1 MRFTPVLVLGNAL
14 FVAGSQIADYP
25 EVVARPTRRI
35 DPMSTNAIRY
45 TLAAALFLIA
55 ANIQAQSI
63 PSIDPTLAAQIA
75 AIPAIDNHAHT
86 VLSPPAYATDR
97 NFDALPVDN
106 MEPETDP
113 AGLRPTLPTLH
124 EAWQAIFHF
133 NGTPPLDADG
143 LKQLE
148 AAREATRRE
157 QGEAYATYILDR
169 ANIATELA
177 NRVAMGTGVQPPR
190 FRWVPYI
197 DALLFPLD
205 NSALAAATPDRKQ
218 FFPLEDKLR
227 AQYLQQANL
236 KSLPPTLD
244 QYLKQLVSPIL
255 AQQKANGAVA
265 EKFEI
270 AYLRSFGF
278 DDVPQAEAAR
288 IYVTLLHQSHPNEAQ
303 YKRLQDFLFRY
314 IAAECG
320 RLNLPVHIHTTS
332 GSGGYFDIAGDNPL
346 LLEPLFN
353 DPRLRHTNFVLLHG
367 GWPFIHEIGSLLQ
380 KPNVYLDLSQQS
392 LMISPRTMSQW
403 LREWLELYPEKIL
416 YATDAYPYSQ
426 SMGWEEAAYI
436 ANQNIRESLGMA
448 LTGMMQDKQ
457 VTEPQAEK
465 LAHMVLHA
473 NAESLYQFKTTAP

>member
-1 MRFTPVLVLGNAL
+1 
-14 FVAGSQIADYP
+14 
-25 EVVARPTRRI
+25 
-35 DPMSTNAIRY
+35 MSMNAIRH
-45 TLAAALFLIA
+45 TLTAALFSVA
-55 ANIQAQSI
+55 AITYAQSGDRA
-63 PSIDPTLAAQIA
+63 IDPTLAAQIA
-75 AIPAIDNHAHT
+75 AIPAIDNHAHPL
-86 VLSPPAYATDR
+86 LSPPAYATDR
-97 NFDALPVDN
+97 NFDALPVDT
-106 MEPETDP
+106 MDPYTDP
-113 AGLRPTLPTLH
+113 AGMRPNLPALH
-124 EAWQAIFHF
+124 DAWLAIFHF
-133 NGTPPLDADG
+133 NGQPPLDAAG

-169 ANIATELA
+169 ANIGTELA

-190 FRWVPYI
+190 FRWVPYV

-205 NSALAAATPDRKQ
+205 NSGLAAATPDRKQ

-244 QYLKQLVSPIL
+244 AYLKQLIDPIL

-278 DDVPQAEAAR
+278 DDVPRAEAAR
-288 IYVTLLHQSHPNEAQ
+288 IYALWRNRASPDPAQ

-314 IAAECG
+314 IAMECG

-332 GSGGYFDIAGDNPL
+332 GGGGYFSIAGDNPL

-353 DPRLRHTNFVLLHG
+353 DSRLRHTNFVLLHG
-367 GWPFIHEIGSLLQ
+367 GWPFIHEIGALLQ

-403 LREWLELYPEKIL
+403 LREWLELYPEKVL

-426 SMGWEEAAYI
+426 SMGWEEAAFI
-436 ANQNIRESLGMA
+436 ANRNIRESLGIA
-448 LTGMMQDKQ
+448 LTGMMRDQQ
-457 VTEPQAEK
+457 VTPTRAAE
-465 LAHMVLHA
+465 LARMVLRS
-473 NAESLYQFKTTAP
+473 NAESLYRF

>member
-1 MRFTPVLVLGNAL
+1 MKAAYHTFLRTALLVA
-14 FVAGSQIADYP
+14 FA
-25 EVVARPTRRI
+25 T
-35 DPMSTNAIRY
+35 IRV
-45 TLAAALFLIA
+45 T
-55 ANIQAQSI
+55 AQSSNL
-63 PSIDPTLAAQIA
+63 PIDPTLAAQIA
-75 AIPAIDNHAHT
+75 TIPAIDNHAHT
-86 VLSPPAYATDR
+86 LLSPPDYATDR

-113 AGLRPTLPTLH
+113 VGLRPSLPALH

-133 NGTPPLDADG
+133 NGNPPLDAGG

-157 QGEAYATYILDR
+157 KGEAYSTYILDK

-197 DALLFPLD
+197 DTLLFSLD
-205 NSALAAATPDRKQ
+205 NSGLAAATPDRKQ

-236 KSLPPTLD
+236 KTLPPTLD
-244 QYLKQLVSPIL
+244 LYLSKLIDVIL
-255 AQQKANGAVA
+255 TQQKSQGAVA

-278 DDVPQAEAAR
+278 DDVPQTEAAH
-288 IYVTLLHQSHPNEAQ
+288 IYGTLLHTTHPNETQ

-314 IAAECG
+314 IAQECG
-320 RLNLPVHIHTTS
+320 RLNLPVHIHTIS
-332 GSGGYFDIAGDNPL
+332 GAGGYFDIAGDNPL

-353 DPRLRHTNFVLLHG
+353 DPRLRKTNFVLLHG

-392 LMISPRTMSQW
+392 LMMSPRTMSAW

-426 SMGWEEAAYI
+426 SMGWEEAAWI
-436 ANQNIRESLGMA
+436 ANQNIRTSLGMA
-448 LTGMMQDKQ
+448 LTGMMNDKQ
-457 VTEPQAEK
+457 ITEPQAEK

-473 NAESLYQFKTTAP
+473 NAESLYKF

>member
-1 MRFTPVLVLGNAL
+1 MSRKSLDAMQPAAKL
-14 FVAGSQIADYP
+14 FYNHASI
-25 EVVARPTRRI
+25 I
-35 DPMSTNAIRY
+35 I
-45 TLAAALFLIA
+45 LFLA
-55 ANIQAQSI
+55 TACSAPAQST
-63 PSIDPTLAAQIA
+63 SIDPTLAAQIA
-75 AIPAIDNHAHT
+75 AIPAIDNHAHPL
-86 VLSPPAYATDR
+86 LSPPAYATDR

-106 MEPETDP
+106 MEPATDA
-113 AGLRPTLPTLH
+113 AGLRPTLPALH

-133 NGTPPLDADG
+133 NGTPPLDPEG

-190 FRWVPYI
+190 FRWVPYV

-205 NSALAAATPDRKQ
+205 NSGLAAATPDRKQ

-244 QYLKQLVSPIL
+244 QYLTKLVTPIL
-255 AQQKANGAVA
+255 EQQKSQGAVA

-278 DDVPQAEAAR
+278 DDVPRAEAAR
-288 IYVTLLHQSHPNEAQ
+288 IYATLLHTPHPDPAQ

-314 IAAECG
+314 IATECG

-332 GSGGYFDIAGDNPL
+332 GGGGYFDIAGDNPL

-353 DPRLRHTNFVLLHG
+353 DPRLRHANFVLLHG
-367 GWPFIHEIGSLLQ
+367 GWPFIHEIGALLQ

-392 LMISPRTMSQW
+392 LMISPRTMSTW
-403 LREWLELYPEKIL
+403 LREWLELFPEKIL
-416 YATDAYPYSQ
+416 YATDAYPYSS
-426 SMGWEEAAYI
+426 SMGWEEAAWI
-436 ANQNIRESLGMA
+436 ANQNIRTSLGMA
-448 LTGMMQDKQ
+448 LTGMMTDKQ
-457 VTEPQAEK
+457 ITEPQAEK
-465 LAHMVLHA
+465 LARMVLST
-473 NAESLYQFKTTAP
+473 NAESIYKF